1 MTDDD
6 MEGWWRPQEQPALKY
21 TVPGYVWYLWKN
33 GSNAPRLPRD
43 LKGRGGVQQFSFS
56 RNDL

>member
-1 MTDDD
+1 MTDWD
-6 MEGWWRPQEQPALKY
+6 MENYWIPNSKPPLKY
-21 TVPGYVWYLWKN
+21 TVPGYVWYLWKD

-56 RNDL
+56 ANDL